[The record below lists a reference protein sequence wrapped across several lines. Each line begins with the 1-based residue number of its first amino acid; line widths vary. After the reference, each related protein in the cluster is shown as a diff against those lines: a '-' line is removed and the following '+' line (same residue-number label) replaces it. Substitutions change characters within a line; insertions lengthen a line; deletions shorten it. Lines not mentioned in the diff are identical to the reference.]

1 MSEIKLEELDYHFHL
16 RSRMTQRG
24 ITREEIE
31 KTLKCGWI
39 ADDSKTGTS
48 GKVYVFQYNNEWE
61 GKYFEE
67 KEVSVYYKMISQ
79 EVVLLTVKAR
89 YGKNFPRSG
98 KQ

>member
-1 MSEIKLEELDYHFHL
+1 MSEIKLDELDYHFHL
-16 RSRMTQRG
+16 RSRN
-24 ITREEIE
+24 
-31 KTLKCGWI
+31 
-39 ADDSKTGTS
+39 
-48 GKVYVFQYNNEWE
+48 NNEWE

-79 EVVLLTVKAR
+79 EVILLTVKAR